1 MVSNAYILPVD
12 HVPENFFQR
21 SVYVECRGSEKY
33 WDLIDARLEFIRS
46 QADGSAVK
54 IARCCWL
61 DRIVIIFL
69 HFMYRGFTDI
79 LKNDRAQYGVG
90 EDYVIGDVIADEWQ
104 QRVDNVVG
112 GSEDVAEA

>member
-46 QADGSAVK
+46 KSEGSAVK
-54 IARCCWL
+54 IARCCYLGCWAVICWYSTYRAFTEL
-61 DRIVIIFL
+61 LKTDRDL
-69 HFMYRGFTDI
+69 
-79 LKNDRAQYGVG
+79 YGMD
-90 EDYVIGDVIADEWQ
+90 EDYVITDVVADDWQ
-104 QRVDNVVG
+104 QHVDNVVG
-112 GSEDVAEA
+112 GLDNVAEA

>member
-1 MVSNAYILPVD
+1 M
-12 HVPENFFQR
+12 H
-21 SVYVECRGSEKY
+21 
-33 WDLIDARLEFIRS
+33 
-46 QADGSAVK
+46 
-54 IARCCWL
+54 
-61 DRIVIIFL
+61 
-69 HFMYRGFTDI
+69 RGFTDI